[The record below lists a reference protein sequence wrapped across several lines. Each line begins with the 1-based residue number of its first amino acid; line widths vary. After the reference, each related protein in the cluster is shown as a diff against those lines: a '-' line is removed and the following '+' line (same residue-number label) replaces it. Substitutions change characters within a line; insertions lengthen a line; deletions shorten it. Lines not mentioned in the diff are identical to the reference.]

1 MPAQPRQ
8 VSLADAAATESLG
21 AALAHAIA
29 ATGNGS
35 LLVLLRGDLG
45 AGKTTFARGFLRAC
59 GHEGPVPS
67 PTYTLIEPYRF
78 DAFDVHHL
86 DLYRLGDDA
95 ELEFIGWR
103 DLAGSVRLV
112 EWPERAPASMREADL
127 AIELAVDGA
136 GRRARLEACSDAGA
150 SVLGALVAGEDGASD
165 H

>member
-1 MPAQPRQ
+1 MPNPSRQ

-21 AALAHAIA
+21 AALARAIA
-29 ATGNGS
+29 AAGMRS
-35 LLVLLRGDLG
+35 LVVLLRGDLG

-67 PTYTLIEPYRF
+67 PTYTLIEPYAF
-78 DAFDVHHL
+78 DAFDVNHL

-103 DLAGSVRLV
+103 DLDSSVRLV
-112 EWPERAPASMREADL
+112 EWPERAPESMRESDL
-127 AIELAVDGA
+127 VIELAAAGA
-136 GRRARLEACSDAGA
+136 GRRAHVAAGSMAGAAVLERLECGGDEAR
-150 SVLGALVAGEDGASD
+150 D

>member
-1 MPAQPRQ
+1 MPAPPRQ
-8 VSLADAAATESLG
+8 VSLADAAATEALG
-21 AALAHAIA
+21 AALARAIA
-29 ATGNGS
+29 AAGRRA

-67 PTYTLIEPYRF
+67 PTFTLIEPYEL

-103 DLAGSVRLV
+103 DLENSVRLV
-112 EWPERAPASMREADL
+112 EWPERAPESMRGADIG
-127 AIELAVDGA
+127 IELAVAGA
-136 GRRARLEACSDAGA
+136 GRRAVLEARTPAGA
-150 SVLGALVAGEDGASD
+150 AVLEALD